1 MNRLKK
7 LLFYCV
13 LFAFTATAFAQEAKN
28 ALLIDTFVPLQTQNV
43 QLAKTKTVKAGNE
56 KRMCDLGQ

>member
-13 LFAFTATAFAQEAKN
+13 LFTFTATAFAQKAKN
-28 ALLIDTFVPLQTQNV
+28 ALLIDTLVPL
-43 QLAKTKTVKAGNE
+43 
-56 KRMCDLGQ
+56 